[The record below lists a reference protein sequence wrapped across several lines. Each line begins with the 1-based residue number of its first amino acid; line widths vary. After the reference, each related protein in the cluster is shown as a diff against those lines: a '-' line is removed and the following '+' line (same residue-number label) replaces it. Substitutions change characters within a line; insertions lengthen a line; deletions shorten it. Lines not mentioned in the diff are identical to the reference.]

1 MSTELATVSENI
13 TVMAETPAEMHSAN
27 QSLIEWCKAKVKA
40 LNADHFELFAAY
52 THAVEHKWK
61 SSTLKRHA
69 DLALKRVDFYQKI
82 KKALE
87 RGYYIVPNFPVTV
100 FAIRTDKK
108 APLKLMSTSN
118 WGSHEQKPPAL
129 QEGEGD
135 YKNPLPEIWE
145 QTSSVPD
152 SQKPGENKKVTK
164 YWANNWLALDFP
176 INMAKPRIMEASSR
190 VMALKLFDD
199 LGVLPSPYRKA
210 DPVIIA
216 RILDP
221 RSTSYNRRYVSFM
234 VAWELDTKTL

>member
-1 MSTELATVSENI
+1 MDSQLATVSENI
-13 TVMAETPAEMHSAN
+13 TVMAETPAEMQNAN
-27 QSLIEWCKAKVKA
+27 QSLIEWCKAKMKA

-69 DLALKRVDFYQKI
+69 DLALKRVEFYNKI

-87 RGYYIVPNFPVTV
+87 LGYYIVPNFPVTV

-108 APLKLMSTSN
+108 SPLKLMSTTS
-118 WGSHEQKPPAL
+118 WSEREQKAPAL

-135 YKNPLPEIWE
+135 YKNPLPEIYE
-145 QTSSVPD
+145 QTSTVPD
-152 SQKPGENKKVTK
+152 PQKPGENKKVTK
-164 YWANNWLALDFP
+164 YWAHDWLALDFP

-199 LGVLPSPYRKA
+199 LGVLPSPYHKA

-221 RSTSYNRRYVSFM
+221 RSTPYSRRYVSFM
-234 VAWELDTKTL
+234 VAWALDTKTL